1 MGVAGLSSRA
11 RPTREGRNFWEND
24 PRKEFLGKEPA
35 EARRAVDG
43 LNLKL
48 EAEAA
53 TAAQSLGQEREKMA
67 ALARDAAAAGKKLAA
82 EHDRAEALATELAKA
97 REPVHAPV
105 AATSQ
110 SAAHAA

>member
-11 RPTREGRNFWEND
+11 RPTREGRNFWENE
-24 PRKEFLGKEPA
+24 PRQEVLAKEPA

-82 EHDRAEALATELAKA
+82 EHDRADALATELAKA
-97 REPVHAPV
+97 RETVETQV
-105 AATSQ
+105 ALATKSGD
-110 SAAHAA
+110 